1 MFNTLPRN
9 DLSLN
14 TRREWFWHPFP
25 PEPDSPGT
33 VANAMNPGTPE
44 SANNRMILL
53 VEDEEM
59 TRSFIQSLLEREGFT
74 VIAVDAAEEGIVEAG
89 EAPPDVLI
97 SDIHL
102 PGLSGIELASFL
114 LAQDPGLPVI
124 LMTGDP
130 DEDLA
135 RRAMDCG
142 PVQYLLKPFEWFEM
156 QAAVQFALG
165 QRMETSELEETP
177 VLELTEE
184 AFDSLQADTRV
195 PETGIEFD
203 EEAGQAAEPVVG
215 SVEVAGEPVESVDH
229 GAEAVVEVVELE
241 AIAVEPEADF
251 VVAPEAVVEAEPVG
265 EAKPEWVDE
274 VDRASWA
281 GPGHG
286 DRVARLVLALLD
298 AAEDAT
304 GIDGADLA
312 LAGRVHEAG
321 RLHLPDAD
329 PVDVARYGADVLS
342 EAGFPAAVV
351 EAVRFMHERWDGG
364 AESDGL
370 SGARIPQVAQFL
382 AVADALDHYA
392 SAWIRSGLEASD
404 AAERAMNLITVQQN
418 LAFSPSAVAAMHGA
432 ADSLRT
438 ICQLDRPPESSATS
452 PIPAMA
458 ASESVPFALFAT
470 A

>member
-1 MFNTLPRN
+1 MK
-9 DLSLN
+9 
-14 TRREWFWHPFP
+14 
-25 PEPDSPGT
+25 PGS
-33 VANAMNPGTPE
+33 PE
-44 SANNRMILL
+44 SENSRTILL

-59 TRSFIQSLLEREGFT
+59 TRSFIQRFLEGEGFT

-135 RRAMDCG
+135 RRAMACG

-156 QAAVQFALG
+156 QAAVHFALG

-184 AFDSLQADTRV
+184 AFDSLRAESGMPESVVEEEPGEVVKYETEADT
-195 PETGIEFD
+195 ETVDLEA
-203 EEAGQAAEPVVG
+203 EEGHEAQAFE
-215 SVEVAGEPVESVDH
+215 
-229 GAEAVVEVVELE
+229 AEAVVEGVEVE
-241 AIAVEPEADF
+241 ADAIASRPETVVRVEPLASN
-251 VVAPEAVVEAEPVG
+251 PV
-265 EAKPEWVDE
+265 WMDE
-274 VDRASWA
+274 VDRGSWA

-298 AAEDAT
+298 AADDVA

-321 RLHLPDAD
+321 RLHLEDAD
-329 PVDVARYGADVLS
+329 PVDIGRYGADVLS
-342 EAGFPAAVV
+342 EAGFPVAVV

-364 AESDGL
+364 AESNGL
-370 SGARIPQVAQFL
+370 SGARIPKVAQLL
-382 AVADALDHYA
+382 ALADALDHYA
-392 SAWIRSGLEASD
+392 SAWIRSGLDAVD
-404 AAERAMNLITVQQN
+404 AAERAMSLVTVQQN
-418 LAFSPSAVAAMHGA
+418 LAFSPSAVAAMHQA
-432 ADSLRT
+432 ADSLRA
-438 ICQLDRPPESSATS
+438 ICVQERPPEASALS
-452 PIPAMA
+452 PIPALA
-458 ASESVPFALFAT
+458 VAESVPFALFAT